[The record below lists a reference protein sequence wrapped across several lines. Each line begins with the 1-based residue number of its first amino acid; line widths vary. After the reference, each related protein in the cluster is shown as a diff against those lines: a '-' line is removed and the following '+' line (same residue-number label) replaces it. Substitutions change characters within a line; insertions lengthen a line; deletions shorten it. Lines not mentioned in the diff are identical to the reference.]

1 MFYSWCMDILSTKWF
16 KKWSKKANL
25 KNQDLFEAVKN
36 LEGGLS
42 TASLGNHLFKIRAKR
57 EHSGK
62 SSGFRTIVVYQE
74 KDKAVFLYG
83 FGKNKKDNISNS
95 ELQYFKKLG
104 NDLLAL
110 DKDQLKQ
117 FIEQDILFNIEVA
130 E

>member
-1 MFYSWCMDILSTKWF
+1 MEILSTKWF
-16 KKWSKKANL
+16 KKWSKKSNL
-25 KNQDLFEAVKN
+25 KNQDLLEAVKN
-36 LEGGLS
+36 LKGGLS
-42 TASLGNHLFKIRAKR
+42 VANLGNHLFKIRVKK

-74 KDKAVFLYG
+74 GDKVIFLYG
-83 FGKNKKDNISNS
+83 FGKSEKDNISTS

-110 DKDQLKQ
+110 NKEQLKQ
-117 FIEQDILFNIEVA
+117 FTKTKILFDIKVE

>member
-1 MFYSWCMDILSTKWF
+1 MEILSTKWF
-16 KKWSKKANL
+16 KKWSKKSNL
-25 KNQDLFEAVKN
+25 KNQDLLEAVNN
-36 LEGGLS
+36 LKGGLS
-42 TASLGNHLFKIRAKR
+42 VANLGNHLFKIRVKK

-74 KDKAVFLYG
+74 GDKVIFLYG
-83 FGKNKKDNISNS
+83 FGKSEKDNISTS

-110 DKDQLKQ
+110 NKEQLKQ
-117 FIEQDILFNIEVA
+117 FTKTKILFDIKVE